1 MRIAIDTG
9 GTFTD
14 CVYLRDG
21 ALAVLKVLSTP
32 DDPARSVLD
41 AIRHITARVGAALQA
56 RPSHPHDRL
65 EVRHG
70 TTIGTNA
77 LLERKGARVAFVTT
91 AGFEDTI
98 AIGRQARQD
107 LYNWMATPKPCLVP
121 AELRFGI
128 EERVSAEGEILIS
141 PSEEELAQLVQQIRS
156 SGAESVAISLLFSF
170 ANPENETRV
179 AEALKA
185 STGHVGT
192 GALARPAEQSSATP
206 SRALL
211 DRTPR
216 LRSGQARVDARS
228 HMDGA
233 DSNAGGARHPSLPI
247 SVSHEILPEF
257 REYERAATVVV
268 NAYLAPKAGGYMQ
281 RLQTAIQG
289 EHKGELYVM
298 QSSGGIVSA
307 EIAAREPVRTVL
319 SGPAGGVIGAH
330 RVAQLAGFEN
340 IIGFDMGGTSTDV
353 ALIDASGPKT
363 TNEARVSDI
372 PISVPMLDIHTVG
385 AGGGSL
391 AWFDRGGIL
400 HVGPM
405 SAGAD
410 PGPICYG
417 RGEQPTVTDA
427 NLLLGRLDAE
437 LALAGTVRIDEA
449 RARVYMERARGLIQ
463 SVEEFAAGIVR
474 LAEAEM
480 EKAIRLISVERGHD
494 PREFS
499 LVAFGGAGPLHA
511 CSLARSLGIP
521 RVLVP
526 SLPGALSA
534 LGILMSDVVRDY
546 SRTVMVQVGHTTPYP
561 SKTTRGGAAST
572 LDAFSALEHHF
583 AELEAK
589 AAAEFRK
596 EGLTG
601 VAIRSADLRY
611 AGQGYEIN
619 VPASVKML
627 ESFHEAHRKR
637 YGHSDES
644 RTVEVVNVRA
654 RMIASAENI
663 ELPRRAKAKA
673 ECSPAILKRKR
684 VMFGGEWRDT
694 AVLDREKLSPGNRF
708 EGPAIVHEYSATT
721 VVPPG
726 CRAEVDEC
734 SNILIE
740 D

>member
-14 CVYLRDG
+14 CVYVKDG

-32 DDPARSVLD
+32 DDPARSVLE
-41 AIRHITARVGAALQA
+41 AIRLITAQVGTGLQG
-56 RPSHPHDRL
+56 RPRDQSKSNRL

-98 AIGRQARQD
+98 AIGRQARHD

-121 AELRFGI
+121 AELRFGVN
-128 EERVSAEGEILIS
+128 ERVSAEGELLIW
-141 PSEEELAQLVQQIRS
+141 PSEEELAELCDKIRA
-156 SGAESVAISLLFSF
+156 SGAESIAISLLFSF
-170 ANPENETRV
+170 ADPQNERRV
-179 AEALKA
+179 AGVLRELD
-185 STGHVGT
+185 
-192 GALARPAEQSSATP
+192 LA
-206 SRALL
+206 
-211 DRTPR
+211 
-216 LRSGQARVDARS
+216 
-228 HMDGA
+228 
-233 DSNAGGARHPSLPI
+233 I

-281 RLQTAIQG
+281 RLELAIHD
-289 EHKGELYVM
+289 EHEGALYVM

-307 EIAAREPVRTVL
+307 KIASEEPVRTVL

-363 TNEARVSDI
+363 TNEAQVSEI

-427 NLLLGRLDAE
+427 NLVLGRLDPE
-437 LALAGTVRIDEA
+437 LALAGTVRLDESRTRKFMEKA
-449 RARVYMERARGLIQ
+449 RSQIQ
-463 SVEEFAAGIVR
+463 SIEEFAAGIVR
-474 LAEAEM
+474 MAEAEM
-480 EKAIRLISVERGHD
+480 EKAVRLISVERGHD
-494 PREFS
+494 PREFT
-499 LVAFGGAGPLHA
+499 LVCFGGAGPLHA
-511 CSLARSLGIP
+511 CSLARALGIP
-521 RVLVP
+521 RVMVP
-526 SLPGALSA
+526 AMPGALSA

-546 SRTVMVQVGHTTPYP
+546 SRTVMIRVDKPEAKALNRKAGKGVKLAEKITESGSSKSVSDPLSLLQPY
-561 SKTTRGGAAST
+561 
-572 LDAFSALEHHF
+572 F
-583 AELEAK
+583 AELETK
-589 AAAEFRK
+589 ASAEFRS
-596 EGLTG
+596 EGLLG
-601 VAIRSADLRY
+601 ISARAVDLRY
-611 AGQGYEIN
+611 TGQGYELN
-619 VPASVKML
+619 VPAGPKML
-627 ESFHEAHRKR
+627 ESFHAAHRKR
-637 YGHSDES
+637 YGHADES
-644 RTVEVVNVRA
+644 RIVEVVNVRV
-654 RMIASAENI
+654 RMTASAEKI
-663 ELPRRAKAKA
+663 ELPRKSKAGSDFA
-673 ECSPAILKRKR
+673 HAVLKKKR
-684 VMFGGEWRDT
+684 VIFDGKWLET
-694 AVLDREKLSPGNRF
+694 PVLDRERLVPGNRF

-721 VVPPG
+721 FVPPG
-726 CRAEVDEC
+726 CRAEVDEY
-734 SNILIE
+734 SNVVIE
-740 D
+740 V